1 MAKLGYLRG
10 NGVELIICKQ
20 STISYPLHNHVS
32 VYTLG
37 FILEGAIEL
46 VTDKG
51 RNIFRENETF
61 VILPYTPHCIN
72 AQSCYT
78 LLSLC
83 VSTELTAGPG
93 LERNALDTADFL
105 HNSINQPTVED
116 KIRQALSGLILIS
129 KMIPAQKETAV
140 SKLKTQLETYP
151 EIKYSL
157 DDMADTAF
165 ISKYHLIR
173 TFKHEIGLTPHQFQ
187 IQNRIRKAQR
197 LLETSV
203 TIAEAALAT
212 GFCDQSHF
220 IRHFKKIVGLTP
232 ADYRLAC
239 GAALPVPAD

>member
-10 NGVELIICKQ
+10 NGVELIICKH
-20 STISYPLHNHVS
+20 SEISYPLHNHVS

-37 FILEGAIEL
+37 FVLEGAIEL

-51 RNIFRENETF
+51 RNIYRENETF

-83 VSTELTAGPG
+83 VSAKLIAHLELKSNVTA
-93 LERNALDTADFL
+93 LEAFL
-105 HNSINQPTVED
+105 HSSINQPTVEE
-116 KIRQALSGLILIS
+116 KIHQALSGLILIS
-129 KMIPAQKETAV
+129 RMLPMQKETAV

-151 EIKYSL
+151 ERRYSL
-157 DDMADTAF
+157 DDMAETAF
-165 ISKYHLIR
+165 ISKYNLIR

-187 IQNRIRKAQR
+187 LQNRIRKAQR
-197 LLETSV
+197 LLAKSV
-203 TIAEAALAT
+203 TIAEVALAT

-220 IRHFKKIVGLTP
+220 IRHFEKIVGLTP
-232 ADYRLAC
+232 TDYRLAC
-239 GAALPVPAD
+239 KAALPVFAD